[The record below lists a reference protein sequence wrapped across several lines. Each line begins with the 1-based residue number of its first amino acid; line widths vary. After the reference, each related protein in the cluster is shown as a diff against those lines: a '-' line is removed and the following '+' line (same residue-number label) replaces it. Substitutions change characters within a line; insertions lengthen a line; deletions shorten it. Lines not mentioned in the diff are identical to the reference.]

1 MKLDG
6 ELSEVER
13 LLLRRH
19 LARCEGCQSFAAA
32 IADTTEAI
40 RATPQVAPSRSAAAE
55 PRRERRRAPV
65 RLAAAT
71 ALAVVAAGIGVAI
84 GVLVGGGGGSSPT
97 APEITEIVDLVPP
110 DGQPART
117 EPVTTVNV

>member
-19 LARCEGCQSFAAA
+19 LARCEACRGFAAA
-32 IADTTEAI
+32 ITATTEAI
-40 RATPQVAPSRSAAAE
+40 RAAPQEAPSRSAAAD
-55 PRRERRRAPV
+55 PLPQRRRRPL

-71 ALAVVAAGIGVAI
+71 GLAVVAAGIGAGI
-84 GVLVGGGGGSSPT
+84 GVLVEGGGGSSP
-97 APEITEIVDLVPP
+97 APPQITEIVDLVPE
-110 DGQPART
+110 DLEPART